1 MTQAETS
8 PLSPESM
15 HVPMPTSELS
25 TSARWQR
32 GWAHFK
38 TLLWL
43 RWRILRNQMAK
54 TGQINLII
62 TMILIW
68 SCLSLA
74 GFSFFI
80 ALGLGIALLPN
91 ATPFYAL
98 LIWDVL
104 ALAFFCAWMVGL
116 ITDLQRTEFLS
127 IGKLLQLP
135 MSFQGAFTLNYL
147 TSLVTISVLGFVPT
161 AIGLGLAFAIVHG
174 PWMLLQIPAALALV
188 FMISS
193 VSYLF
198 RTWLGAL
205 MQNERKRRTVVVM
218 MTLGIVVMA
227 QVPNLLIQTAPDLDG
242 PLRERYRAE
251 TAALEEKLKKGELDP
266 ESYKE
271 ASDALSVK
279 LAEDTQK
286 ARQEKFAYWERYLNL
301 ASVWIPIGWPAVIS
315 KQLMVADLRMFVM
328 GSGGMLAIGVVSL
341 VLSYRVTM
349 RSLTKADQP
358 ILRKN
363 GADSPNGV
371 PRNWLQTDLPL
382 LKAHPS
388 TVMLATSLN
397 LVRTPEAKMALLGP
411 FIMAGVFIAIFFFRR
426 ESISIPIGLEPFLL
440 LAAIGL
446 IFFAASFTCM
456 NLFGMDRN
464 SFKSL
469 VLMPVRRRDV
479 LLGKNLTLMPPT
491 ILLVVP
497 LLLVVCC
504 LVPNCWESLFP
515 TLLQVV
521 TISLGTCI
529 IGNPIS
535 IWFPIPITPGTGQ
548 PAKVNFKVIAVQIAG
563 SMLCMLMFLPAAA
576 GIGVEILLQ
585 RAWNINYIPV
595 YLLIGVVELAIVI
608 PVYRW
613 ALSWQGDLLQR
624 RETDIID
631 ALKVGEE

>member
-1 MTQAETS
+1 MTQEELT
-8 PLSPESM
+8 PLSLESI
-15 HVPMPTSELS
+15 HTPLGTTELS
-25 TSARWQR
+25 KSARWQR

-38 TLLWL
+38 TLVWL

-54 TGQINLII
+54 SGQVNLII

-80 ALGLGIALLPN
+80 AFGLGIAFLPA
-91 ATPFYAL
+91 ATPFYAM

-127 IGKLLQLP
+127 IVKLLQLP

-161 AIGLGLAFAIVHG
+161 ALGLGLAFAIVHG
-174 PWMLLQIPAALALV
+174 PRMLLQIPAALALV

-193 VSYLF
+193 LSYLF

-218 MTLGIVVMA
+218 MTLGIIVMA
-227 QVPNLLIQTAPDLDG
+227 QVPNLLIQTSPDLDG
-242 PLRERYRAE
+242 PLRERYQAD
-251 TAALEEKLKKGELDP
+251 TAALEEKLKKGELDG
-266 ESYKE
+266 ESYKV
-271 ASDALSVK
+271 AVDALGVK
-279 LAEDTQK
+279 LVEEKQK
-286 ARQEKFAYWERYLNL
+286 VRQEKFARWERYLNL
-301 ASVWIPIGWPAVIS
+301 ANTWIPLGWPAVIS
-315 KQLMVADLRMFVM
+315 KQLMTADFRMFFLG
-328 GSGGMLAIGVVSL
+328 GSGMLAIGIASL
-341 VLSYRVTM
+341 VLSYRVTI
-349 RSLTKADQP
+349 RGLTRADQP
-358 ILRKN
+358 VSRKVA
-363 GADSPNGV
+363 ADKPQAV
-371 PRNWLQTDLPL
+371 RRNWLCTNLPGI
-382 LKAHPS
+382 AEHPAS
-388 TVMLATSLN
+388 VMLATSLN

-411 FIMAGVFIAIFFFRR
+411 VIMAVVFIGIFFFRR
-426 ESISIPIGLEPFLL
+426 ESISIPAGLEPYLL

-469 VLMPVRRRDV
+469 ILMPVRRRDV
-479 LLGKNLTLMPPT
+479 LLGKNLTLFPPAV
-491 ILLVVP
+491 LLVLP
-497 LLLVVCC
+497 LLLVLCF
-504 LVPNCWESLFP
+504 LVPNCWRSLLP
-515 TLLQVV
+515 TLIQTVA
-521 TISLGTCI
+521 IFLGTCI

-548 PAKVNFKVIAVQIAG
+548 PAKVNFKVIAVQMLG

-576 GIGVEILLQ
+576 GIGIEILLQ
-585 RAWNINYIPV
+585 RAWNITYIPV
-595 YLLIGVVELAIVI
+595 YLLIGIVELLVVI

-613 ALSWQGDLLQR
+613 ALSWQGDLLQQ
-624 RETDIID
+624 RETHIID